1 MSIKLTNIII
11 DKLHICDFTINL
23 TLEDI
28 NYLNLLIQ
36 ISPQIFDYIELQI
49 RQINI
54 NNNNK
59 IKYYELP
66 NIILLIASLLKKNV
80 VKNDIININLIN
92 IIKFIIDTS
101 ILLVPLNTEDNYI
114 IKLVIES
121 SLKLLI
127 FELKIYEQNEKYKC
141 MCF

>member
-11 DKLHICDFTINL
+11 DKLHIYDFTINL

-54 NNNNK
+54 NNK

-66 NIILLIASLLKKNV
+66 NIILCIASLLKKDV
-80 VKNDIININLIN
+80 LKNDIKNINLIN

-101 ILLVPLNTEDNYI
+101 IVLVPLRNEDTYI
-114 IKLVIES
+114 IKVVIES

-127 FELKIYEQNEKYKC
+127 FELKTYEQNKRYNC

>member
-1 MSIKLTNIII
+1 M
-11 DKLHICDFTINL
+11 
-23 TLEDI
+23 EDI

-36 ISPQIFDYIELQI
+36 ISPQIFDYIEVQI
-49 RQINI
+49 QQINI
-54 NNNNK
+54 NNK

-66 NIILLIASLLKKNV
+66 NIILLIASLLKNNII
-80 VKNDIININLIN
+80 KNDIKNINLIN

-101 ILLVPLNTEDNYI
+101 IILVPLNSDDNYI

-127 FELKIYEQNEKYKC
+127 FELTIYKQQDKYKC
-141 MCF
+141 LCF